1 MSEPVLPRG
10 TFTLVFPPGTFA
22 AEQPPNLLW
31 PWITPPSHPA
41 ELPSVQSH
49 PSSCS
54 PACVPWNVP
63 IPELLETAGTSP
75 CSFPAALAVSS
86 PFHPQRFAWNT
97 GKKLPLQGLLW
108 SFLGVGREKVF
119 LRGFEPFQLT
129 LHPEQATANPKPSE
143 FSEPAQPCPASQH
156 LPAFGFPSF
165 SMFQIGFF
173 LLVLG
178 GRCGLNWF
186 GEWLCG
192 WLSPGNSACKK
203 GEREPLSLL
212 LATGIVSAQERGTL
226 VLFLCSLH

>member
-1 MSEPVLPRG
+1 MSEPVLTRG

-119 LRGFEPFQLT
+119 LRGFKPFQLT
-129 LHPEQATANPKPSE
+129 LHPEQATANPQSSLNLLSHALLLSISQLLVFLPS
-143 FSEPAQPCPASQH
+143 PCSK
-156 LPAFGFPSF
+156 LAF
-165 SMFQIGFF
+165 FF
-173 LLVLG
+173 LFWVG
-178 GRCGLNWF
+178 D
-186 GEWLCG
+186 
-192 WLSPGNSACKK
+192 
-203 GEREPLSLL
+203 
-212 LATGIVSAQERGTL
+212 V
-226 VLFLCSLH
+226 V